1 MQNTSFKRLITI
13 SYMAKHFT
21 DGLEK
26 AHQYF
31 FTMKWWWWGWG
42 GGGWRNLAISMQINT
57 CTAEKKKSQEG
68 RGWWTWGKRSSKLF
82 FTIIILIIN
91 AKKFSHKLSLT
102 KLNRIIHYLKLR
114 NIFSCPRKLPTL
126 PTRGVNW
133 IAVFIMIMWKFP
145 SS

>member
-42 GGGWRNLAISMQINT
+42 GGGVEELGNFHANKYLYSR
-57 CTAEKKKSQEG
+57 KKEEPGGEG
-68 RGWWTWGKRSSKLF
+68 VVNVGEEIEQVIF
-82 FTIIILIIN
+82 YY
-91 AKKFSHKLSLT
+91 
-102 KLNRIIHYLKLR
+102 HYFD
-114 NIFSCPRKLPTL
+114 NQC
-126 PTRGVNW
+126 
-133 IAVFIMIMWKFP
+133 
-145 SS
+145 